1 MRDDFVVF
9 IITHKRPD
17 NQITY
22 KTLKRGKYTGKIIFV
37 LDDGD
42 DTIDAYC
49 EKYGKENIQV
59 FHKYEDFDIGDN
71 LTDHKGVP
79 VYARNICFKIAREKG
94 YKYFVQLDDDYPKI
108 DYRYVKDGKLK
119 AKPVSD
125 FDKLFEAMCK
135 FMEPE
140 AISCVAFAVAGD
152 YIGGANGRYRD
163 GLYRNARNSFFCR
176 TDRPFEFL
184 GRINED
190 VTTPA
195 VNNMLGRLFFTF
207 MGVQVTLYDHE
218 KNKGG
223 STEQY
228 REVNLYWNYFYPVLY
243 IIILSDSKEQLHMW
257 KAEIQKFVETTL
269 RLSLNQKTCIRPIS
283 QGIEFVGYR
292 IWPHYVTIR
301 KSTTLEMKRHLRRKV
316 EEYNAGLIEM
326 EVVTAT
332 LKSYLGMLDHCDCKE
347 FRKELIDSVVLD
359 RNKVIGEIAYE
370 VENYSEA
377 MVCGL

>member
-195 VNNMLGRLFFTF
+195 VNNMLGRLFFTLCN
-207 MGVQVTLYDHE
+207 MCVIQIPTQSLD
-218 KNKGG
+218 GG
-223 STEQY
+223 MTE
-228 REVNLYWNYFYPVLY
+228 
-243 IIILSDSKEQLHMW
+243 
-257 KAEIQKFVETTL
+257 
-269 RLSLNQKTCIRPIS
+269 
-283 QGIEFVGYR
+283 
-292 IWPHYVTIR
+292 
-301 KSTTLEMKRHLRRKV
+301 
-316 EEYNAGLIEM
+316 
-326 EVVTAT
+326 
-332 LKSYLGMLDHCDCKE
+332 SYLETGTYVKTFYSVMAMPSCIKVSMMYTKHKRIHHRIDWECCVPKIINE
-347 FRKELIDSVVLD
+347 KYRKEV
-359 RNKVIGEIAYE
+359 R
-370 VENYSEA
+370 
-377 MVCGL
+377 

>member
-152 YIGGANGRYRD
+152 YIGGAKGRYRD

-218 KNKGG
+218 KEQRRIHRTISGSKSVLELLLSGSVCSKCNKCCLW
-223 STEQY
+223 ENRIY
-228 REVNLYWNYFYPVLY
+228 
-243 IIILSDSKEQLHMW
+243 
-257 KAEIQKFVETTL
+257 
-269 RLSLNQKTCIRPIS
+269 KTCA
-283 QGIEFVGYR
+283 
-292 IWPHYVTIR
+292 
-301 KSTTLEMKRHLRRKV
+301 V
-316 EEYNAGLIEM
+316 E
-326 EVVTAT
+326 
-332 LKSYLGMLDHCDCKE
+332 
-347 FRKELIDSVVLD
+347 
-359 RNKVIGEIAYE
+359 
-370 VENYSEA
+370 
-377 MVCGL
+377 

>member
-22 KTLKRGKYTGKIIFV
+22 KTLKRGNYTGKIIFV

-42 DTIDAYC
+42 NTIDAYC
-49 EKYGKENIQV
+49 EKYGKENIQI

-125 FDKLFEAMCK
+125 FDKLFEAMCR

-140 AISCVAFAVAGD
+140 AINCVAFAVAGD

-184 GRINED
+184 GRINEKWRK
-190 VTTPA
+190 
-195 VNNMLGRLFFTF
+195 G
-207 MGVQVTLYDHE
+207 YE
-218 KNKGG
+218 K
-223 STEQY
+223 
-228 REVNLYWNYFYPVLY
+228 
-243 IIILSDSKEQLHMW
+243 
-257 KAEIQKFVETTL
+257 
-269 RLSLNQKTCIRPIS
+269 
-283 QGIEFVGYR
+283 
-292 IWPHYVTIR
+292 
-301 KSTTLEMKRHLRRKV
+301 
-316 EEYNAGLIEM
+316 
-326 EVVTAT
+326 
-332 LKSYLGMLDHCDCKE
+332 
-347 FRKELIDSVVLD
+347 
-359 RNKVIGEIAYE
+359 
-370 VENYSEA
+370 
-377 MVCGL
+377 